1 MFILVESTGTWAS
14 TKQGQP
20 ALNCVQITITMEA
33 MANRFESHGGL
44 MVGGRGRRAMV
55 AAFAAM
61 QSKLW
66 RAGVADDGGDGEW
79 VNMV

>member
-55 AAFAAM
+55 AAFAGC
-61 QSKLW
+61 
-66 RAGVADDGGDGEW
+66 GVCSYAIKVVESRGGG
-79 VNMV
+79 